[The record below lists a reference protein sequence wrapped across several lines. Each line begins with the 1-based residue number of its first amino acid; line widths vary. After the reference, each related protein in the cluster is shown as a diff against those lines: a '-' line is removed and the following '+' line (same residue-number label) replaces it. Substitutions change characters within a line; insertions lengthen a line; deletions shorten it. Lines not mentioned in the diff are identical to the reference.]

1 MGLFKKKCAYCN
13 KKINKGDEI
22 LAEVKVPEFINK
34 VTRAFCSPEHVE
46 LYKQYVKNIPKVNS
60 CPYCRD

>member
-22 LAEVKVPEFINK
+22 LVEVKDPAFIDK
-34 VTRAFCSPEHVE
+34 VIRAFCSLEHVT
-46 LYKQYVKNIPKVNS
+46 LYKQYVKNIPRGNS
-60 CPYCRD
+60 CPYCKT